1 MSNNKD
7 SNKAAADK
15 PGDTPEQLR
24 CVLLSVGGA
33 ELLVPNAV
41 LAEVSNFVPPEPF
54 EDAPDWLLGTVEWN
68 RWSVPV
74 IAYGRLVRTDTEE
87 APAAKSRI
95 VITKSLQHSERMP
108 YLGIL
113 VSGAPKVVDARVDSL
128 EAEDSDNR
136 MIGLLAEVSVR
147 KKKALVPDLD
157 RLAQL
162 VAHAAFG
169 AVPVTQMRDS

>member
-1 MSNNKD
+1 MNAGKSDNSDSKNKGGQ
-7 SNKAAADK
+7 K
-15 PGDTPEQLR
+15 GDALR

-87 APAAKSRI
+87 SASAKSRI
-95 VITKSLQHSERMP
+95 VITKSLRHSERMP

-113 VSGAPKVVDARVDSL
+113 VKGAPKVVDTHADSMTAE
-128 EAEDSDNR
+128 EAENR
-136 MIGLLAEVSVR
+136 MIGLLAEVTLR

-157 RLAQL
+157 RLAQV

-169 AVPVTQMRDS
+169 AVPVTEL